1 MDYNMQAEDL
11 MEGEDIFLDEEDSF
25 SAFKPKDR
33 TEIEAIVQDA
43 ISAAVSFVEGEIS
56 QQRITAQKY
65 YDGEV
70 NMGYEEGR
78 SKVVSTK
85 VRDTIRTVKPSI
97 MRVFLSSTHAVEFI
111 PHGPEDV
118 ASAEQATSFI
128 DYQFNRHNGFRVIND
143 AFHDAL
149 IKKQG
154 IVKSYW
160 KTWQD
165 AKVYTFSDLSDEEL
179 QTLTDDEGNEVIEQ
193 TTEMSMTIDQM
204 GVQVELPVHSVK
216 IKRYEQKGDLCIES
230 VPPEEF
236 FIDRDARSFEDAYV
250 VAHRTEMRISDLLQ
264 MGFEYEDLESLDGG
278 VSNGAMADAEIFE
291 RQDYSYDSSSEND
304 QDPSMRIVTVT
315 EAYMKMDVDG
325 TGAPMLHK
333 FLCGGSSYKLLAHEP
348 CDEVPFSKFEVDP
361 EPHSWYGKSLAE
373 IIIDDQDASTAILR
387 GILDNVALTNNP
399 GVEVIENMVAMDDL
413 LNNEVGRIIRVKQ
426 AGAIREMSIPFVAG
440 STLPMLQYMDQMVE
454 AKTGVLAASGGLSA
468 DTLQGSTATG
478 VNAAVQAAAGQIE
491 VMVRNLADGMRDLFG
506 KMLRLY
512 QKNVNEQ
519 QIMRLNNQFI
529 PVDVAVWNSNMD
541 VMINVGLGTG
551 REGEKAAAYREI
563 LGLQMQLFQQ
573 YGPGNGV
580 VSLVNIR
587 NSLSDML
594 SSAGIRNSE
603 RYFGQMTPEME
614 QQMMMQAQQA
624 QQAQAGMAQPNDPNA
639 AYLQAEQ
646 MKASTRVQA
655 DMAKNQIDAQ
665 KMMLDD
671 DRQRD
676 KMAQDFALQNAELQ
690 AKYGM
695 KANELALKAEQDRQR
710 NYFGG

>member
-1 MDYNMQAEDL
+1 
-11 MEGEDIFLDEEDSF
+11 
-25 SAFKPKDR
+25 
-33 TEIEAIVQDA
+33 
-43 ISAAVSFVEGEIS
+43 
-56 QQRITAQKY
+56 
-65 YDGEV
+65 
-70 NMGYEEGR
+70 
-78 SKVVSTK
+78 
-85 VRDTIRTVKPSI
+85 
-97 MRVFLSSTHAVEFI
+97 
-111 PHGPEDV
+111 
-118 ASAEQATSFI
+118 
-128 DYQFNRHNGFRVIND
+128 
-143 AFHDAL
+143 
-149 IKKQG
+149 
-154 IVKSYW
+154 
-160 KTWQD
+160 
-165 AKVYTFSDLSDEEL
+165 
-179 QTLTDDEGNEVIEQ
+179 
-193 TTEMSMTIDQM
+193 
-204 GVQVELPVHSVK
+204 
-216 IKRYEQKGDLCIES
+216 
-230 VPPEEF
+230 
-236 FIDRDARSFEDAYV
+236 
-250 VAHRTEMRISDLLQ
+250 
-264 MGFEYEDLESLDGG
+264 
-278 VSNGAMADAEIFE
+278 
-291 RQDYSYDSSSEND
+291 
-304 QDPSMRIVTVT
+304 
-315 EAYMKMDVDG
+315 
-325 TGAPMLHK
+325 
-333 FLCGGSSYKLLAHEP
+333 
-348 CDEVPFSKFEVDP
+348 
-361 EPHSWYGKSLAE
+361 
-373 IIIDDQDASTAILR
+373 
-387 GILDNVALTNNP
+387 
-399 GVEVIENMVAMDDL
+399 
-413 LNNEVGRIIRVKQ
+413 
-426 AGAIREMSIPFVAG
+426 
-440 STLPMLQYMDQMVE
+440 
-454 AKTGVLAASGGLSA
+454 
-468 DTLQGSTATG
+468 
-478 VNAAVQAAAGQIE
+478 
-491 VMVRNLADGMRDLFG
+491 MRDLFG

-551 REGEKAAAYREI
+551 REAEKAAAYREI